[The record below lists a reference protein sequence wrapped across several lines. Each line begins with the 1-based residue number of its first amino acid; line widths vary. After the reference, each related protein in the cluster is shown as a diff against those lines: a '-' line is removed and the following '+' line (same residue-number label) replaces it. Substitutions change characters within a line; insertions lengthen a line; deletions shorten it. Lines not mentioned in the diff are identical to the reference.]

1 MTHNPKRWVV
11 VVIQMHCSLSA
22 KVINFSR
29 GNILVHLCKS
39 PPKPPFD
46 LFPVTV
52 ALIRQ
57 KQPIR
62 SCEISDCKKRYNAAL
77 IRQKQ
82 PIRSCEFQRAKNAT
96 TSLSFVKNNQSGRAK
111 FQREKRRDNVALG
124 DLSKTTNQV
133 IRNFSVQKTLKISE
147 TEVGDPDRAVLQ
159 YSGWRWELVDEDGT
173 IESYSLEFTI
183 LSTGKDSKLL
193 DTRLHGQF
201 AWLRADKRHRREI
214 CTKSVRLCKLFR

>member
-52 ALIRQ
+52 
-57 KQPIR
+57 
-62 SCEISDCKKRYNAAL
+62 AL

-173 IESYSLEFTI
+173 IASYSLEFTI